1 DWYRN
6 NYTDFANHKNNQKKN
21 KKRNYQNNN
30 DYDYYDYYSESPK
43 HFNTRNSYQ
52 NPKEFYDSQYF
63 EKNKDKNYTKNLSQR
78 IFINNNY
85 DNGYDDNYKNYD
97 NQNNFYNS
105 KNDYNGEIARD
116 NFERK
121 NYHKK
126 QHGKHKSK
134 NYYDNNFDNRYDD
147 YYREPK
153 YFDNQVEVDN
163 YNDDYYNDDN
173 YDKKNYQDKKNQR
186 SNSNDN
192 SDRKK
197 RWFNFSG
204 NKKKKTIFT
213 IFISTIV
220 ICFIIVAIVLL
231 VFFLVNR
238 NAPSQSSSREG
249 LSKEYMTDQSQ
260 TSKNAM
266 DYISHRTFSMQ
277 FLYSNDQGKG
287 KVVNGT
293 GWIFNKEK
301 SSDIYYIATNVH
313 VAAALNYAGKTFIE
327 NGQENNFTNLSLKN
341 VSLGYV
347 DLNINEEIYDVKN
360 LNMISL
366 ENFPEVVY
374 LADATN
380 SGTTFA
386 NGYSDYYLAF
396 KGYFKPMIDFA
407 ILKFDL
413 TSLKSSNSDFANW
426 LKVYDTNPTE
436 FSSNPIE
443 LEDENQ
449 FNNYIENTEFFMGGF
464 PSLENT
470 ESTNNRGQT
479 EWIGFSKFKTASN
492 LNDNNDIITKSNY
505 YTLASGAVQNSP
517 SKGKEN
523 LEINK
528 IDYFENSTEVN
539 YLNIGFYWLLA
550 AKSAGGASG
559 SMLIKETVSGS
570 NKFEVVGIYWG
581 TQNIRVDGAFEG
593 FLTEAIAGAPAV
605 GVANML
611 NYTNYVSKDNTSYN
625 GVDIFYDASEK
636 IKNNNSV
643 ELLYN
648 YSSKNKIAIGTNS
661 QQESNLKKISNSFF
675 NYSLNLQNSWR

>member
-1 DWYRN
+1 YN
-6 NYTDFANHKNNQKKN
+6 N
-21 KKRNYQNNN
+21 
-30 DYDYYDYYSESPK
+30 
-43 HFNTRNSYQ
+43 
-52 NPKEFYDSQYF
+52 
-63 EKNKDKNYTKNLSQR
+63 
-78 IFINNNY
+78 
-85 DNGYDDNYKNYD
+85 
-97 NQNNFYNS
+97 
-105 KNDYNGEIARD
+105 
-116 NFERK
+116 
-121 NYHKK
+121 
-126 QHGKHKSK
+126 
-134 NYYDNNFDNRYDD
+134 
-147 YYREPK
+147 
-153 YFDNQVEVDN
+153 
-163 YNDDYYNDDN
+163 DYYNDDN
-173 YDKKNYQDKKNQR
+173 YDKKNYHDEKSYKSYSDDNFDK
-186 SNSNDN
+186 
-192 SDRKK
+192 KK
-197 RWFNFSG
+197 RWFNFGG

-213 IFISTIV
+213 IFISTII
-220 ICFIIVAIVLL
+220 ICFIIIAIVLL

-277 FLYSNDQGKG
+277 FLYSNSQGKG

-301 SSDIYYIATNVH
+301 NNDIYYIATNIH
-313 VAAALNYAGKTFIE
+313 VAAALNYAGKIFTE
-327 NGQENNFTNLSLKN
+327 NGEENNFTNLSLTN

-347 DLNINEEIYDVKN
+347 NFSTDSGIYDVKN
-360 LNMISL
+360 LNMVSL
-366 ENFPEVVY
+366 EKNPEVAY

-386 NGYSDYYLAF
+386 KGYDDYYSAF
-396 KGYFKPMIDFA
+396 KNNKDFNFKPMIDFA

-413 TSLKSSNSDFANW
+413 TLEKSCNSDFANW
-426 LKVYDTNPTE
+426 LKVYDANPTE
-436 FSSNPIE
+436 FSSDPIK
-443 LEDENQ
+443 LDDENQ
-449 FNNYIENTEFFMGGF
+449 FNSYIQNTEFFMGGF
-464 PSLENT
+464 PSLGNT
-470 ESTNNRGQT
+470 ESANNKGQT

-492 LNDNNDIITKSNY
+492 LNGNNDIITKNNY

-517 SKGKEN
+517 SKGEEN
-523 LEINK
+523 LKINK
-528 IDYFENSTEVN
+528 IDYFENNTKNSVD
-539 YLNIGFYWLLA
+539 YLNVGFYWLLA

-559 SMLIKETVSGS
+559 SMVIKQTTTGS

-611 NYTNYVSKDNTSYN
+611 NYTNYVSKDNMPYK

-648 YSSKNKIAIGTNS
+648 YSSKNEIAIGTNL
-661 QQESNLKKISNSFF
+661 QQESNLEKISNSFF
-675 NYSLNLQNSWR
+675 NYSLNLQSSWKEISYKKTEKN